1 MRLASIAVDRNRAST
16 VARCSL
22 HAQVFADLVRYET
35 RLCNVLGERLRAE
48 HGLTASQF
56 EFLRII
62 GDRDDCRVNDL
73 AQEVAITVGAT
84 SKGVDRL
91 EAAGWVNRRPNP
103 QNRRS
108 SLLALT
114 EAGRR
119 LLDAATPTF
128 ENALRT
134 WLADPLTAP
143 MSNGRHAAESWVA
156 CPSGLSADGAAK
168 VCRSPPI
175 RVSRAEEL
183 AGLSTASGR
192 VPASSSA
199 SSRPSCS
206 TRPTGAKHH

>member
-1 MRLASIAVDRNRAST
+1 LAVDYIPRKVLPKKMECHVTN
-16 VARCSL
+16 

-35 RLCNVLGERLRAE
+35 RLYNVLGERLRAE

-91 EAAGWVNRRPNP
+91 EAAGWVSRRPNP

-128 ENALRT
+128 ENELRT
-134 WLADPLTAP
+134 WLADPLTAR
-143 MSNGRHAAESWVA
+143 SLEQLATTVA
-156 CPSGLSADGAAK
+156 RLRGTIEDA
-168 VCRSPPI
+168 
-175 RVSRAEEL
+175 RV
-183 AGLSTASGR
+183 GM
-192 VPASSSA
+192 
-199 SSRPSCS
+199 
-206 TRPTGAKHH
+206 PTG